1 MFQKWGDLQKKT
13 LTIYDNII
21 VVFLKQKMRMMTN

>member
-1 MFQKWGDLQKKT
+1 MFQKWGEEQKKT